1 MILRRSDF
9 PLSLEMKKDTVFKIN
24 SKFYQPI
31 YINDTTCSVSNK
43 EEKSYLQIFNSFE
56 KDLVHLKPNHT
67 VVQNVCYQD
76 TKWNL
81 QPAIRLK
88 FKFIYTLVNFVFLL
102 FFFFNAMRHCNSNL
116 PVKQELD

>member
-102 FFFFNAMRHCNSNL
+102 FFFLML
-116 PVKQELD
+116 